1 MFQGSMVAI
10 VTPMNSDGS
19 LDIKSFKSL
28 LDFHIEK
35 KTNGVVVVGTT
46 GEAPTIDFDEHTFLI
61 QEAVNHI
68 NGKIPVIAGSGANST
83 KEAIFL
89 TKKSKELGADAC
101 LLITPYYNKPNQRG
115 MFEHFKA
122 INDSVD
128 IPQILY
134 NVPCRTGVD
143 IDNKTVKDLS
153 ELKNIIGIKDATGEM
168 DRLDELKNKVSKEF
182 LFLSGDDTTFLDYM
196 KHGGVGVI
204 SVTANI
210 RPDLMNDACDK
221 MLDQKHEEAEEINKK
236 LEPLHRAMFVESNPI
251 PVKWLLNHLGKIN
264 SKIRLPLVT
273 LDEKYHQQLVDAYEA
288 TL

>member
-153 ELKNIIGIKDATGEM
+153 ELKNIIVNKDATGEM

-196 KHGGVGVI
+196 KHGGSGVI

-221 MLDQKHEEAEEINKK
+221 ILDQKYEDAEEINKK

-251 PVKWLLNHLGKIN
+251 PVKWLLGYLGKIN

-273 LDEKYHQQLVDAYEA
+273 LDEKYHQELVDAYEA

>member
-89 TKKSKELGADAC
+89 TKKSKELGANAC

-196 KHGGVGVI
+196 KHGGTGVI

-221 MLDQKHEEAEEINKK
+221 MLDQKHEDAEEINKK

-251 PVKWLLNHLGKIN
+251 PVKWLLGYLGKIN

-273 LDEKYHQQLVDAYEA
+273 LDEKYRQELVDAYEA

>member
-196 KHGGVGVI
+196 KHGGTGVI

-210 RPDLMNDACDK
+210 RPDLMNDACYK

-251 PVKWLLNHLGKIN
+251 PVKWLLGYLGKIN

-273 LDEKYHQQLVDAYEA
+273 LDEKYHQELVDAYEA

>member
-1 MFQGSMVAI
+1 
-10 VTPMNSDGS
+10 MNSDGS

-153 ELKNIIGIKDATGEM
+153 ELKNIIGIKDATGEI

-210 RPDLMNDACDK
+210 CPDLMNDVCEK
-221 MLDQKHEEAEEINKK
+221 MLNQQFEDAKKINKK
-236 LEPLHRAMFVESNPI
+236 LEPLHRGMFVESNPI
-251 PVKWLLNHLGKIN
+251 PVKWLLSYLGKIN
-264 SKIRLPLVT
+264 LKIRLPLVT
-273 LDEKYHQQLVDAYEA
+273 LDEKYHQNLVDAYEA

>member
-46 GEAPTIDFDEHTFLI
+46 GEAPTIDFDEHTFI
-61 QEAVNHI
+61 IEEAVNHI
-68 NGKIPVIAGSGANST
+68 KGKIPVIAGSGANST

-122 INDSVD
+122 INDNVD

-143 IDNKTVKDLS
+143 IDNETVKDLS
-153 ELKNIIGIKDATGEM
+153 VLKNIIGIKDATGDM
-168 DRLDELKNKVSKEF
+168 DRLEDLKNKVSKNF

-196 KHGGVGVI
+196 EHGGAGVI
-204 SVTANI
+204 SVTANV
-210 RPDLMNDACDK
+210 RPDLMRDACEK
-221 MLDQKHEEAEEINKK
+221 MLNQHFEEAKKINKK

-251 PVKWLLNHLGKIN
+251 PVKWLLSYLGKIN

-273 LDEKYHQQLVDAYEA
+273 LDEKYHQELVEAYEA
-288 TL
+288 IL

>member
-153 ELKNIIGIKDATGEM
+153 ELKHIIGIKDATGEM

-196 KHGGVGVI
+196 KHGGTGVI

-221 MLDQKHEEAEEINKK
+221 MLDQKHEDAEEINKK

-251 PVKWLLNHLGKIN
+251 PVKWLLGYLGKIN

-273 LDEKYHQQLVDAYEA
+273 LDEKYHQELVDAYEA

>member
-61 QEAVNHI
+61 KEAVNHI

-153 ELKNIIGIKDATGEM
+153 QLKNIIGIKDATGEM
-168 DRLDELKNKVSKEF
+168 DRLDELKKNVSKEF

-273 LDEKYHQQLVDAYEA
+273 LDEKYHQKLVDAYEA

>member
-196 KHGGVGVI
+196 KHGGTGVI

-221 MLDQKHEEAEEINKK
+221 ILDQKHEDAEEINKK
-236 LEPLHRAMFVESNPI
+236 LEPLHRAMFLESNPI
-251 PVKWLLNHLGKIN
+251 PVKWLLSYLGKIN

-273 LDEKYHQQLVDAYEA
+273 LDEKYHQELVDAYEA

>member
-196 KHGGVGVI
+196 KHGGTGVI

-210 RPDLMNDACDK
+210 RPDLMNDVCDK
-221 MLDQKHEEAEEINKK
+221 MLDQKHEDAEEINKK

-251 PVKWLLNHLGKIN
+251 PVKWLLGYLGKIN

-273 LDEKYHQQLVDAYEA
+273 LDEKYHQELVDAYEA

>member
-101 LLITPYYNKPNQRG
+101 LLITPYYNKTNQRG

-196 KHGGVGVI
+196 KHGGTGVI

-221 MLDQKHEEAEEINKK
+221 MLDQKHEDAEEINKK

-251 PVKWLLNHLGKIN
+251 PVKWLLGYLGKIN

-273 LDEKYHQQLVDAYEA
+273 LDEKYHQELVDAYEA

>member
-10 VTPMNSDGS
+10 VTPMNADGS

-28 LDFHIEK
+28 LDYHIESK
-35 KTNGVVVVGTT
+35 SDGVVVVGTS

-61 QEAVNHI
+61 KEAVNHI

-115 MFEHFKA
+115 MYEHFKA
-122 INDSVD
+122 INDNVD

-143 IDNKTVKDLS
+143 IDNQTVEDLS
-153 ELKNIIGIKDATGEM
+153 KLKNIIGIKDATGEI
-168 DRLDELKNKVSKEF
+168 DRIDYLKNKVNKNF
-182 LFLSGDDTTFLDYM
+182 LFLSGDDTSFLDYM
-196 KHGGVGVI
+196 FHGGAGTI

-210 RPDLMNDACDK
+210 RPDLMHDICEK
-221 MLDQKHEEAEEINKK
+221 MLNQQFEDAKKINNK
-236 LEPLHRAMFVESNPI
+236 LELLHKAMFVESNPI
-251 PVKWLLNHLGKIN
+251 PVKWLLSHLGKIN

-273 LDEKYHQQLVDAYEA
+273 LDEKYHQNLIDAYEA
-288 TL
+288 SL

>member
-61 QEAVNHI
+61 EEAVNHI

-168 DRLDELKNKVSKEF
+168 DRLDELKNKVSEEF

-196 KHGGVGVI
+196 KHGGTGVI

-221 MLDQKHEEAEEINKK
+221 MLDQKHEDAEEINKK

-251 PVKWLLNHLGKIN
+251 PVKWLLGYLGKIN

-273 LDEKYHQQLVDAYEA
+273 LDAKYHQQLVDAYEA

>member
-196 KHGGVGVI
+196 KHGGSGVI

-210 RPDLMNDACDK
+210 RPDLMNNACDK

-251 PVKWLLNHLGKIN
+251 PVKWLLGYLGKIN

-273 LDEKYHQQLVDAYEA
+273 LDEKYHQELVDAYEA

>member
-196 KHGGVGVI
+196 KHGGTGVI

-221 MLDQKHEEAEEINKK
+221 MLDQKHEDAEEINKK

-251 PVKWLLNHLGKIN
+251 PVKWLLGYLGKIN

-273 LDEKYHQQLVDAYEA
+273 LDEKYHQEVSRRI
-288 TL
+288 

>member
-196 KHGGVGVI
+196 KHGGTGVI

-221 MLDQKHEEAEEINKK
+221 MLDQKHEDAEEINKK

-251 PVKWLLNHLGKIN
+251 PVKWLLGYLGKIN

-273 LDEKYHQQLVDAYEA
+273 LDEKYHEKLITAYEA
-288 TL
+288 SL

>member
-196 KHGGVGVI
+196 KHGGTGVI

-210 RPDLMNDACDK
+210 RPDLMNNACDK
-221 MLDQKHEEAEEINKK
+221 MLDQKYEDAEEINKK
-236 LEPLHRAMFVESNPI
+236 LEPLHRAMFLESNPI

-273 LDEKYHQQLVDAYEA
+273 LDEKYHQELVDAYEA

>member
-61 QEAVNHI
+61 KEAVNHI

-143 IDNKTVKDLS
+143 IVNKTVKDLS

-196 KHGGVGVI
+196 KHGGAGVI

-221 MLDQKHEEAEEINKK
+221 MLDQKYEDAEEINKK

-273 LDEKYHQQLVDAYEA
+273 LDEKYHQELVEAYEE

>member
-46 GEAPTIDFDEHTFLI
+46 GGAPTIDFDEHTFLI

-68 NGKIPVIAGSGANST
+68 KGKIPVIAGSGANST

-122 INDSVD
+122 INDNVD

-143 IDNKTVKDLS
+143 IDNETVKDLS
-153 ELKNIIGIKDATGEM
+153 VLKNIIGIKDATGDM
-168 DRLDELKNKVSKEF
+168 DRLEDLKNKVSKNF

-196 KHGGVGVI
+196 EHGGAGVI
-204 SVTANI
+204 SVTANV
-210 RPDLMNDACDK
+210 RPDLMRDACEK
-221 MLDQKHEEAEEINKK
+221 MLNQHFEEAKKINKK

-251 PVKWLLNHLGKIN
+251 PVKWLLSYLGKIN

-273 LDEKYHQQLVDAYEA
+273 LDEKYHQELVEAYEA
-288 TL
+288 IL

>member
-10 VTPMNSDGS
+10 VTPMNADGS

-28 LDFHIEK
+28 LDYHIESK
-35 KTNGVVVVGTT
+35 SDGVVVVGTS

-61 QEAVNHI
+61 KEAVNHI

-115 MFEHFKA
+115 MYEHFKA
-122 INDSVD
+122 INDNVD

-143 IDNKTVKDLS
+143 IDNQTVEELS
-153 ELKNIIGIKDATGEM
+153 KLKNIIGIKDATGEI
-168 DRLDELKNKVSKEF
+168 DRIDFLRNKVNKNF
-182 LFLSGDDTTFLDYM
+182 LFLSGDDTSFLDYM
-196 KHGGVGVI
+196 HHGGAGTI

-210 RPDLMNDACDK
+210 RPDLMHDICEK
-221 MLDQKHEEAEEINKK
+221 MLNQQFEDAKKINNK
-236 LEPLHRAMFVESNPI
+236 LELLHKAMFVESNPI
-251 PVKWLLNHLGKIN
+251 PVKWLLSHLGKIN

-273 LDEKYHQQLVDAYEA
+273 LDEKYHQNLIDAYEA
-288 TL
+288 SL

>member
-61 QEAVNHI
+61 EEAVNHI

-196 KHGGVGVI
+196 KHGGTGVI

-221 MLDQKHEEAEEINKK
+221 MLDQKHEDAEEINKK

-251 PVKWLLNHLGKIN
+251 PVKWLLGYLGKIN

-273 LDEKYHQQLVDAYEA
+273 LDEKYHQELVVAYEA

>member
-168 DRLDELKNKVSKEF
+168 GRLDELKNKVSKEF

-196 KHGGVGVI
+196 KHGGTGVI

-221 MLDQKHEEAEEINKK
+221 ILDQKHEDAEEINKK

-251 PVKWLLNHLGKIN
+251 PVKWLLGYLGKIN

-273 LDEKYHQQLVDAYEA
+273 LDEKYHQELVDAYEA

>member
-1 MFQGSMVAI
+1 MFQGRMVAI

-196 KHGGVGVI
+196 KHGGTGVI

-221 MLDQKHEEAEEINKK
+221 MLDQKHEDAEEINKK

-251 PVKWLLNHLGKIN
+251 PVKWLLGYLGKIN

-273 LDEKYHQQLVDAYEA
+273 LDEKYHQELVDAYEA

>member
-182 LFLSGDDTTFLDYM
+182 IFLSGDDTTFLDYM
-196 KHGGVGVI
+196 KHGGSGVI

-221 MLDQKHEEAEEINKK
+221 MLDQKHEDAEEINKK

-251 PVKWLLNHLGKIN
+251 PVKWLLGYLGKIN

-273 LDEKYHQQLVDAYEA
+273 LDEKYHQELVDAYEA

>member
-196 KHGGVGVI
+196 KHGGTGVI

-221 MLDQKHEEAEEINKK
+221 MLDQKHEDAEEINKK
-236 LEPLHRAMFVESNPI
+236 LEPLHREMFVEPNPI
-251 PVKWLLNHLGKIN
+251 PVKWLLGYLGKIN

-273 LDEKYHQQLVDAYEA
+273 LDEKYHQELVDAYEA

>member
-46 GEAPTIDFDEHTFLI
+46 GEAPTIDLDEHTFLI

-68 NGKIPVIAGSGANST
+68 KGKIPVIAGSGANST

-101 LLITPYYNKPNQRG
+101 LLITPYYNKPNRRG

-153 ELKNIIGIKDATGEM
+153 QLKNIIGIKDATGEM
-168 DRLDELKNKVSKEF
+168 DRLDELKKNVSKEF

-236 LEPLHRAMFVESNPI
+236 LEPLHRAMFLESNPI

-273 LDEKYHQQLVDAYEA
+273 LDEKYHQELVDAYEA